1 MKFIPFLLVLEGK
14 VKIAAIIAEY
24 NPLHNGHLK
33 QIRKVKREV
42 APDILAIVMSGSF
55 TERGDI
61 CVADKYTRAKWAIE
75 AGADVVVELPTV
87 YTLSNAQFFAEGA
100 MKTLSMFGEF
110 TLCFGTE
117 TEELEDL
124 NMAAEFMASESK
136 DMSRMLKGFLSEG
149 NSVAKS
155 RTLALNLIRPDIA
168 NMLQMP
174 NNILAV
180 EYMKAGA
187 KYGDKVD
194 YHNIPRIPDND
205 RTIASSTK
213 IRKRLFEG
221 EDFSKLVPEFVK
233 AEDMPTDLNAY
244 GMISTYALKS
254 KTAEE
259 LAEITNIHEGME
271 NRISKS
277 DFNNFEEFLALTT
290 KRYTRSTI
298 KRIAACTAVG
308 VTKNLV
314 QLAKDEKPY
323 TTVLA
328 LRESKRKKILPL
340 LSSADGFFYYKPS
353 DCEKDSPVYPLVAL
367 DKKADKILRLCVK
380 QDLNKQN

>member
-1 MKFIPFLLVLEGK
+1 MKFIASKLVLDVI

-24 NPLHNGHLK
+24 NPFHNGHLK
-33 QIRKVKREV
+33 QLRKAKREV
-42 APDILAIVMSGSF
+42 GADILAVVMSGSF

-75 AGADVVVELPTV
+75 AGADVVIELPTV

-100 MKTLSMFGEF
+100 LKTLSMLGEF

-117 TEELEDL
+117 TEELNDL
-124 NMAAEFMASESK
+124 SMVAEFMASESN
-136 DMSRMLKGFLSEG
+136 DMSRMLKNFLSEG
-149 NSVAKS
+149 YSVAKS
-155 RTLALNLIRPDIA
+155 RSLALNLIRPDIA

-180 EYMKAGA
+180 EYIKAGA

-213 IRKRLFEG
+213 IRNRLYSGQNFE
-221 EDFSKLVPEFVK
+221 KLVPEFVK
-233 AEDMPTDLNAY
+233 KEDMVVDPTTY
-244 GMISTYALKS
+244 GTISTYALKS
-254 KTAEE
+254 KTPDE

-277 DFNNFEEFLALTT
+277 DFNSFEEFLGLTT

-308 VTKNLV
+308 VTKSLV

-323 TTVLA
+323 TTILA
-328 LRESKRKKILPL
+328 IRDSKRKKILPI
-340 LSSADGFFYYKPS
+340 LSSADGYFYYKPS
-353 DCEKDSPVYPLVAL
+353 DCEKDSPVRPLIDL
-367 DKKADKILRLCVK
+367 DEKAGKVLKLCSK
-380 QDLNKQN
+380 QKAE

>member
-1 MKFIPFLLVLEGK
+1 
-14 VKIAAIIAEY
+14 
-24 NPLHNGHLK
+24 
-33 QIRKVKREV
+33 
-42 APDILAIVMSGSF
+42 MSGSF
-55 TERGDI
+55 TERGDV

-75 AGADVVVELPTV
+75 AGADVVIELPTV

-100 MKTLSMFGEF
+100 LKTLSMFGEF

-117 TEELEDL
+117 TEELNDL
-124 NMAAEFMASESK
+124 SMVAEFMASESN
-136 DMSRMLKGFLSEG
+136 DMSRMLKNFLSEG
-149 NSVAKS
+149 YSVAKS

-180 EYMKAGA
+180 EYIKAGA

-213 IRKRLFEG
+213 IRNKLYGGEGFE
-221 EDFSKLVPEFVK
+221 KLVPEFVK
-233 AEDMPTDLNAY
+233 PEDMTTDPKIY
-244 GMISTYALKS
+244 GTISTYALKS
-254 KTAEE
+254 KTPEE

-277 DFNNFEEFLALTT
+277 DFNTFEEFLGLTT

-298 KRIAACTAVG
+298 KRIAACTTVG
-308 VTKNLV
+308 VTKGLV

-323 TTVLA
+323 TTILA
-328 LRESKRKKILPL
+328 IRDSKRKKILPI
-340 LSSADGFFYYKPS
+340 LSAADGYFYYKPS
-353 DCEKDSPVYPLVAL
+353 DCEKDSPVYPLVKL
-367 DKKADKILRLCVK
+367 DLKASKVLELCS
-380 QDLNKQN
+380 Q

>member
-1 MKFIPFLLVLEGK
+1 MKFIASKLVLDVI

-24 NPLHNGHLK
+24 NPFHNGHLK
-33 QIRKVKREV
+33 QLRKAKREV
-42 APDILAIVMSGSF
+42 GADILAVVMSGSF

-75 AGADVVVELPTV
+75 AGADVVIELPTV

-100 MKTLSMFGEF
+100 LKTLSMLGEF

-117 TEELEDL
+117 TEELNDL
-124 NMAAEFMASESK
+124 SMVAEFMASESN
-136 DMSRMLKGFLSEG
+136 DMSRMLKNFLSEG
-149 NSVAKS
+149 YSVAKS
-155 RTLALNLIRPDIA
+155 RSLALNLIRPDIA

-180 EYMKAGA
+180 EYIKAGA

-213 IRKRLFEG
+213 IRNRLYSGQNFE
-221 EDFSKLVPEFVK
+221 KLVPEFVK
-233 AEDMPTDLNAY
+233 KEDMVVDPTTY
-244 GMISTYALKS
+244 GTISTYALKS
-254 KTAEE
+254 KTPDE

-277 DFNNFEEFLALTT
+277 DFNSFEEFLGLTT

-308 VTKNLV
+308 VTKSLV

-323 TTVLA
+323 TTILA
-328 LRESKRKKILPL
+328 IRDSKRKKILPI
-340 LSSADGFFYYKPS
+340 LSSADGYFYYKPS
-353 DCEKDSPVYPLVAL
+353 DCEKDSPVRPLIDL
-367 DKKADKILRLCVK
+367 DEKAGKVLKLCSK
-380 QDLNKQN
+380 QKTE

>member
-1 MKFIPFLLVLEGK
+1 MKFIASKLVLDVI

-24 NPLHNGHLK
+24 NPFHNGHLK
-33 QIRKVKREV
+33 QLRKAKREV
-42 APDILAIVMSGSF
+42 GADILAVVMSGSF

-75 AGADVVVELPTV
+75 AGADVVIELPTV

-100 MKTLSMFGEF
+100 LKTLSMLGEF

-117 TEELEDL
+117 TEELNDL
-124 NMAAEFMASESK
+124 SMVAEFMASESN
-136 DMSRMLKGFLSEG
+136 DMSRMLKNFLSEG
-149 NSVAKS
+149 YSVAKS
-155 RTLALNLIRPDIA
+155 RSLALNLIRPDIA

-180 EYMKAGA
+180 EYIKAGA

-213 IRKRLFEG
+213 IRNRLYSGQNFE
-221 EDFSKLVPEFVK
+221 KLVPEFVK
-233 AEDMPTDLNAY
+233 KEDMVVDPTSY
-244 GMISTYALKS
+244 GTISTYALKS
-254 KTAEE
+254 KTPDE

-277 DFNNFEEFLALTT
+277 DFNSFEEFLGLTT

-308 VTKNLV
+308 VTKSLV

-323 TTVLA
+323 TTILA
-328 LRESKRKKILPL
+328 IRDSKRKKILPI
-340 LSSADGFFYYKPS
+340 LSSADGYFYYKPS
-353 DCEKDSPVYPLVAL
+353 DCEKDSPVRPLIDL
-367 DKKADKILRLCVK
+367 DEKAAKVLKLCSK
-380 QDLNKQN
+380 QKAE

>member
-1 MKFIPFLLVLEGK
+1 MKFIASKLVLDVI

-24 NPLHNGHLK
+24 NPFHNGHLK
-33 QIRKVKREV
+33 QLRKAKREV
-42 APDILAIVMSGSF
+42 GADILAVVMSGSF

-75 AGADVVVELPTV
+75 AGADVVIELPTV

-100 MKTLSMFGEF
+100 LKTLSMLGEF

-117 TEELEDL
+117 TEELNDL
-124 NMAAEFMASESK
+124 SMVAEFMASESN
-136 DMSRMLKGFLSEG
+136 DMSRMLKNFLSEG
-149 NSVAKS
+149 YSVAKS
-155 RTLALNLIRPDIA
+155 RSLALNLIRPDIA

-180 EYMKAGA
+180 EYIKAGA

-213 IRKRLFEG
+213 IRNRLYSGQNFE
-221 EDFSKLVPEFVK
+221 KLVPEFVK
-233 AEDMPTDLNAY
+233 KEDMVVDPTTY
-244 GMISTYALKS
+244 GTISTYALKS
-254 KTAEE
+254 KTPDE

-277 DFNNFEEFLALTT
+277 DFNSFEEFLGLTT

-308 VTKNLV
+308 VTKSLV

-328 LRESKRKKILPL
+328 IRDSKRKKILPL
-340 LSSADGFFYYKPS
+340 LSSADGYFYYKPS
-353 DCEKDSPVYPLVAL
+353 DCEKDSPVRPLIDL
-367 DKKADKILRLCVK
+367 DEKAGKVLKLCSK
-380 QDLNKQN
+380 QKTE

>member
-1 MKFIPFLLVLEGK
+1 MKFIASKLVLDVI

-24 NPLHNGHLK
+24 NPFHNGHLK
-33 QIRKVKREV
+33 QLRKAKREV
-42 APDILAIVMSGSF
+42 GADILAVVMSGSF

-75 AGADVVVELPTV
+75 AGADVVIELPTV

-100 MKTLSMFGEF
+100 LKTLSMLGEF

-117 TEELEDL
+117 TEELNDL
-124 NMAAEFMASESK
+124 SMVAEFMASESN
-136 DMSRMLKGFLSEG
+136 DMSRMLKNFLSEG
-149 NSVAKS
+149 YSVAKS
-155 RTLALNLIRPDIA
+155 RSLALNLIRPDIA

-180 EYMKAGA
+180 EYIKAGA

-194 YHNIPRIPDND
+194 YHNIPRIPDNE

-213 IRKRLFEG
+213 IRNRLYSGQNFE
-221 EDFSKLVPEFVK
+221 KLVPEFVK
-233 AEDMPTDLNAY
+233 KEDMVVDPTTY
-244 GMISTYALKS
+244 GTISTYALKS
-254 KTAEE
+254 KTPDE

-277 DFNNFEEFLALTT
+277 DFNSFEEFLGLTT

-308 VTKNLV
+308 VTKSLV

-323 TTVLA
+323 TTILA
-328 LRESKRKKILPL
+328 IRDSKRKKILPI
-340 LSSADGFFYYKPS
+340 LSSADGYFYYKPS
-353 DCEKDSPVYPLVAL
+353 DCEKDSPVRPLL
-367 DKKADKILRLCVK
+367 DLDEKAAKVLKLCSK
-380 QDLNKQN
+380 QKAE

>member
-1 MKFIPFLLVLEGK
+1 MKFIASKLVLDVI

-24 NPLHNGHLK
+24 NPFHNGHLK
-33 QIRKVKREV
+33 QLRKAKREV
-42 APDILAIVMSGSF
+42 GADILAVVMSGSF

-75 AGADVVVELPTV
+75 AGADVVIELPTV

-100 MKTLSMFGEF
+100 LKTLSMLGEF

-117 TEELEDL
+117 TEELNDL
-124 NMAAEFMASESK
+124 SMVAEFMASESN
-136 DMSRMLKGFLSEG
+136 DMSRMLKNFLSEG
-149 NSVAKS
+149 YSVAKS
-155 RTLALNLIRPDIA
+155 RSLALNLIRPDIA

-180 EYMKAGA
+180 EYIKAGA
-187 KYGDKVD
+187 KYGDKVN
-194 YHNIPRIPDND
+194 YHNIPRIPDNE

-213 IRKRLFEG
+213 IRNRLYSGQSFE
-221 EDFSKLVPEFVK
+221 KLVPEFVK
-233 AEDMPTDLNAY
+233 KEDMVVDPTTY
-244 GMISTYALKS
+244 GTISTYALKS
-254 KTAEE
+254 KTPDE

-277 DFNNFEEFLALTT
+277 DFNSFEEFLGLTT

-308 VTKNLV
+308 VTKSLV

-323 TTVLA
+323 TTILA
-328 LRESKRKKILPL
+328 IRDSKRKKILPL
-340 LSSADGFFYYKPS
+340 LSSADGYFYYKPS
-353 DCEKDSPVYPLVAL
+353 DCEKDSPVRPLIDL
-367 DKKADKILRLCVK
+367 DEKAAKVLKLCSK
-380 QDLNKQN
+380 QKAE

>member
-1 MKFIPFLLVLEGK
+1 MKFIASKLVLDEI

-24 NPLHNGHLK
+24 NPFHNGHLK
-33 QIRKVKREV
+33 QLRKAKREV
-42 APDILAIVMSGSF
+42 GADILAVVMSGSF

-75 AGADVVVELPTV
+75 AGADVVIELPTV

-100 MKTLSMFGEF
+100 LRTLSMLGEF

-117 TEELEDL
+117 TEELNDL
-124 NMAAEFMASESK
+124 SMVAEFMASESN
-136 DMSRMLKGFLSEG
+136 DMSRMLKNFLSEG
-149 NSVAKS
+149 YSVAKS
-155 RTLALNLIRPDIA
+155 RSLALNLIRPDIA

-180 EYMKAGA
+180 EYIKAGA

-194 YHNIPRIPDND
+194 YHNIPRIPDNE

-213 IRKRLFEG
+213 IRNRLYSGQNFE
-221 EDFSKLVPEFVK
+221 KLVPEFVK
-233 AEDMPTDLNAY
+233 KEDMVVDPTTY
-244 GMISTYALKS
+244 GTISTYALKS
-254 KTAEE
+254 KTPDE

-277 DFNNFEEFLALTT
+277 DFNSFEEFLGLTT

-308 VTKNLV
+308 VTKSLV

-323 TTVLA
+323 TTILA
-328 LRESKRKKILPL
+328 IRDSKRKKILPI
-340 LSSADGFFYYKPS
+340 LSSADGYFYYKPS
-353 DCEKDSPVYPLVAL
+353 DCEKDSPVRPLIDL
-367 DKKADKILRLCVK
+367 DEKAAKVLKLCSK
-380 QDLNKQN
+380 QKAE

>member
-1 MKFIPFLLVLEGK
+1 MKFIASKLVLDVI

-24 NPLHNGHLK
+24 NPFHNGHLK
-33 QIRKVKREV
+33 QLRKAKREV
-42 APDILAIVMSGSF
+42 GADILAVVMSGSF

-75 AGADVVVELPTV
+75 AGADVVIELPTV

-100 MKTLSMFGEF
+100 LKTLSMLGEF

-117 TEELEDL
+117 TEELNDL
-124 NMAAEFMASESK
+124 SMVAEFMASESN
-136 DMSRMLKGFLSEG
+136 DMSRMLKNFLSEG
-149 NSVAKS
+149 YSVAKS
-155 RTLALNLIRPDIA
+155 RSLALNLIRPDIA

-180 EYMKAGA
+180 EYIKAGA

-213 IRKRLFEG
+213 IRNRLYSGQNFE
-221 EDFSKLVPEFVK
+221 KLVPEFVK
-233 AEDMPTDLNAY
+233 KEDMVVDPTTY
-244 GMISTYALKS
+244 GTISTYALKS
-254 KTAEE
+254 KTPDE

-277 DFNNFEEFLALTT
+277 DFNSFEEFLGLTT

-308 VTKNLV
+308 VTKSLV

-323 TTVLA
+323 TTILA
-328 LRESKRKKILPL
+328 IRDSKRKKILPL
-340 LSSADGFFYYKPS
+340 LSSADGYFYYKPS
-353 DCEKDSPVYPLVAL
+353 DCEKDSPVRPLIDL
-367 DKKADKILRLCVK
+367 DEKAAKVLKLCSK
-380 QDLNKQN
+380 QKAE

>member
-1 MKFIPFLLVLEGK
+1 MKFIASKLVLDVI

-33 QIRKVKREV
+33 QLRKAKREV
-42 APDILAIVMSGSF
+42 GADILAVVMSGSF

-75 AGADVVVELPTV
+75 AGADVVIELPTV

-100 MKTLSMFGEF
+100 LKTLSMLGEF

-117 TEELEDL
+117 TEELNDL
-124 NMAAEFMASESK
+124 SMVAEFMASESN
-136 DMSRMLKGFLSEG
+136 DMSRMLKNFLSEG
-149 NSVAKS
+149 YSVAKS
-155 RTLALNLIRPDIA
+155 RSLALNLIRPDIA

-180 EYMKAGA
+180 EYIKAGA

-213 IRKRLFEG
+213 IRNRLYSGQNFE
-221 EDFSKLVPEFVK
+221 KLVPEFVK
-233 AEDMPTDLNAY
+233 KEDMVVDPTTY
-244 GMISTYALKS
+244 GTISTYALKS
-254 KTAEE
+254 KTPDE

-277 DFNNFEEFLALTT
+277 DFNSFEEFLGLTT

-308 VTKNLV
+308 VTKSLV

-323 TTVLA
+323 TTILA
-328 LRESKRKKILPL
+328 IRDSKRKKILPI
-340 LSSADGFFYYKPS
+340 LSSADGYFYYKPS
-353 DCEKDSPVYPLVAL
+353 DCEKDSPVRPLIDL
-367 DKKADKILRLCVK
+367 DEKAAKVLKLCSK
-380 QDLNKQN
+380 QKAE

>member
-1 MKFIPFLLVLEGK
+1 MKFIASKLVLDVI

-33 QIRKVKREV
+33 QLRKAKREV
-42 APDILAIVMSGSF
+42 GADILAVVMSGSF

-75 AGADVVVELPTV
+75 AGADVVIELPTV

-100 MKTLSMFGEF
+100 LKTLSMLGEF

-117 TEELEDL
+117 TEELNDL
-124 NMAAEFMASESK
+124 SMVAEFMASESN
-136 DMSRMLKGFLSEG
+136 DMSRMLKNFLSEG
-149 NSVAKS
+149 YSVAKS
-155 RTLALNLIRPDIA
+155 RSLALNLIRPDIA

-180 EYMKAGA
+180 EYIKAGA

-213 IRKRLFEG
+213 IRNRLYSGQNFE
-221 EDFSKLVPEFVK
+221 KLVPEFVK
-233 AEDMPTDLNAY
+233 KEDMVVDPTTY
-244 GMISTYALKS
+244 GTISTYALKS
-254 KTAEE
+254 KTPDE

-277 DFNNFEEFLALTT
+277 DFNSFEEFLGLTT

-308 VTKNLV
+308 VTKSLV

-323 TTVLA
+323 TTILA
-328 LRESKRKKILPL
+328 IRDSKRKKILPL
-340 LSSADGFFYYKPS
+340 LSSADGYFYYKPS
-353 DCEKDSPVYPLVAL
+353 DCEKDSPVRPLIDL
-367 DKKADKILRLCVK
+367 DEKAAKVLKLCSK
-380 QDLNKQN
+380 QKAE

>member
-1 MKFIPFLLVLEGK
+1 MKFIASKLVLDVI

-24 NPLHNGHLK
+24 NPFHNGHLK
-33 QIRKVKREV
+33 QLRKAKREV
-42 APDILAIVMSGSF
+42 GADILAVVMSGSF

-75 AGADVVVELPTV
+75 AGADVVIELPTV

-100 MKTLSMFGEF
+100 LKTLSMLGEF

-117 TEELEDL
+117 TEELNDL
-124 NMAAEFMASESK
+124 SMVAEFMASESK
-136 DMSRMLKGFLSEG
+136 DMSRMLKNFLSEG
-149 NSVAKS
+149 YSVAKS
-155 RTLALNLIRPDIA
+155 RSLALNLIRPDIA

-180 EYMKAGA
+180 EYIKAGA
-187 KYGDKVD
+187 KYGDKVN
-194 YHNIPRIPDND
+194 YHNIPRIPDNE

-213 IRKRLFEG
+213 IRNRLYSGQSFE
-221 EDFSKLVPEFVK
+221 KLVPEFVK
-233 AEDMPTDLNAY
+233 KEDMVVDPTTY
-244 GMISTYALKS
+244 GTISTYALKS
-254 KTAEE
+254 KTPDE

-277 DFNNFEEFLALTT
+277 DFNSFEEFLGLTT

-308 VTKNLV
+308 VTKSLV

-323 TTVLA
+323 TTILA
-328 LRESKRKKILPL
+328 IRDSKRKKILPL
-340 LSSADGFFYYKPS
+340 LSSADGYFYYKPS
-353 DCEKDSPVYPLVAL
+353 DCEKDSPVRPLIDL
-367 DKKADKILRLCVK
+367 DEKAAKVLKLCSK
-380 QDLNKQN
+380 QKAE

>member
-1 MKFIPFLLVLEGK
+1 MKFIASKLVLDVI

-24 NPLHNGHLK
+24 NPFHNGHLK
-33 QIRKVKREV
+33 QLRKAKREV
-42 APDILAIVMSGSF
+42 GADILAVVMSGSF

-75 AGADVVVELPTV
+75 AGADVVIELPTV

-100 MKTLSMFGEF
+100 LKTLSMLGEF

-117 TEELEDL
+117 TEELNDL
-124 NMAAEFMASESK
+124 SMVAEFMASESN
-136 DMSRMLKGFLSEG
+136 DMSRMLKNFLSEG
-149 NSVAKS
+149 YSVAKS
-155 RTLALNLIRPDIA
+155 RSLALNLIRPDIA

-180 EYMKAGA
+180 EYIKAGA

-194 YHNIPRIPDND
+194 YHNIPRIPDNE

-213 IRKRLFEG
+213 IRNRLYSGQNFE
-221 EDFSKLVPEFVK
+221 KLVPEFVK
-233 AEDMPTDLNAY
+233 KEDMVVDPTTY
-244 GMISTYALKS
+244 GTISTYALKS
-254 KTAEE
+254 KTPDE

-277 DFNNFEEFLALTT
+277 DFNSFEEFLGLTT

-308 VTKNLV
+308 VTKSLV

-323 TTVLA
+323 TTILA
-328 LRESKRKKILPL
+328 IRDSKRKKILPL
-340 LSSADGFFYYKPS
+340 LSSADGYFYYKPS
-353 DCEKDSPVYPLVAL
+353 DCEKDSPVRPLL
-367 DKKADKILRLCVK
+367 DLDEKAAKVLKLCSK
-380 QDLNKQN
+380 QKAE

>member
-1 MKFIPFLLVLEGK
+1 MKFIASKLVLDVI

-24 NPLHNGHLK
+24 NPFHNGHLK
-33 QIRKVKREV
+33 QLRKAKREV
-42 APDILAIVMSGSF
+42 GADILAVVMSGSF

-61 CVADKYTRAKWAIE
+61 CVADKYTRAKWVIE
-75 AGADVVVELPTV
+75 AGADVVIELPTV

-100 MKTLSMFGEF
+100 LKTLSMLGEF

-117 TEELEDL
+117 TEELNDL
-124 NMAAEFMASESK
+124 SMVAEFMASESN
-136 DMSRMLKGFLSEG
+136 DMSRMLKNFLSEG
-149 NSVAKS
+149 YSVAKS
-155 RTLALNLIRPDIA
+155 RSLALNLIRPDIA

-180 EYMKAGA
+180 EYIKAGA

-194 YHNIPRIPDND
+194 YHNIPRIPDNE

-213 IRKRLFEG
+213 IRNRLYSGQNFE
-221 EDFSKLVPEFVK
+221 KLVPEFVK
-233 AEDMPTDLNAY
+233 KEDMVVDPTTY
-244 GMISTYALKS
+244 GTISTYALKS
-254 KTAEE
+254 KTPDE

-277 DFNNFEEFLALTT
+277 DFNSFEEFLGLTT

-308 VTKNLV
+308 VTKSLV

-323 TTVLA
+323 TTILA
-328 LRESKRKKILPL
+328 IRDSKRKKILPL
-340 LSSADGFFYYKPS
+340 LSSADGYFYYKPS
-353 DCEKDSPVYPLVAL
+353 DCEKDSPVRPLIDL
-367 DKKADKILRLCVK
+367 DEKAAKVLKLCSK
-380 QDLNKQN
+380 QKAE

>member
-1 MKFIPFLLVLEGK
+1 MKFIASKLVLDVI

-24 NPLHNGHLK
+24 NPFHNGHLK
-33 QIRKVKREV
+33 QLRKAKREV
-42 APDILAIVMSGSF
+42 GADILAVVMSGSF

-75 AGADVVVELPTV
+75 AGADVVIELPTV

-100 MKTLSMFGEF
+100 LKTLSMLGEF

-117 TEELEDL
+117 TEELNDL
-124 NMAAEFMASESK
+124 SMVAEFMASESN
-136 DMSRMLKGFLSEG
+136 DMSRMLKNFLSEG
-149 NSVAKS
+149 YSVAKS
-155 RTLALNLIRPDIA
+155 RSLALNLIRPDIA

-180 EYMKAGA
+180 EYIKAGA
-187 KYGDKVD
+187 KYGEKVD

-213 IRKRLFEG
+213 IRNRLYSGQNFE
-221 EDFSKLVPEFVK
+221 KLVPEFVK
-233 AEDMPTDLNAY
+233 KEDMVVDPTSY
-244 GMISTYALKS
+244 GTISTYALKS
-254 KTAEE
+254 KTPDE

-277 DFNNFEEFLALTT
+277 DFNSFEEFLGLTT

-308 VTKNLV
+308 VTKSLV

-323 TTVLA
+323 TTILA
-328 LRESKRKKILPL
+328 IRDSKRKKILPI
-340 LSSADGFFYYKPS
+340 LSSADGYFYYKPS
-353 DCEKDSPVYPLVAL
+353 DCEKDSPVRPLIDL
-367 DKKADKILRLCVK
+367 DEKAAKVLKLCSK
-380 QDLNKQN
+380 QKAE

>member
-1 MKFIPFLLVLEGK
+1 MKFIASKLVLDVI

-24 NPLHNGHLK
+24 NPFHNGHLK
-33 QIRKVKREV
+33 QLRKAKREV
-42 APDILAIVMSGSF
+42 GADILAVVMSGSF

-75 AGADVVVELPTV
+75 AGADVVIELPTV

-100 MKTLSMFGEF
+100 LKTLSMLGEF

-117 TEELEDL
+117 TEELNDL
-124 NMAAEFMASESK
+124 SMVAEFMASESN
-136 DMSRMLKGFLSEG
+136 DMSRMLKNFLSEG
-149 NSVAKS
+149 YSVAKS
-155 RTLALNLIRPDIA
+155 RSLALNLIRPDIA

-180 EYMKAGA
+180 EYIKAGA

-213 IRKRLFEG
+213 IRNRLYNGQNFE
-221 EDFSKLVPEFVK
+221 KLVPEFVK
-233 AEDMPTDLNAY
+233 KEDMVVDPTTY
-244 GMISTYALKS
+244 GAISTYALKS
-254 KTAEE
+254 KTPDE

-277 DFNNFEEFLALTT
+277 DFNSFEEFLGLTT

-298 KRIAACTAVG
+298 KRIAACTTVG
-308 VTKNLV
+308 VTKSLV

-323 TTVLA
+323 TTILA
-328 LRESKRKKILPL
+328 IRDSKRKKILPL
-340 LSSADGFFYYKPS
+340 LSSADGYFYYKPS
-353 DCEKDSPVYPLVAL
+353 DCEKDSPVRPLIEL
-367 DKKADKILRLCVK
+367 DEKAAKVLKLCSK
-380 QDLNKQN
+380 QKAE

>member
-1 MKFIPFLLVLEGK
+1 MKFIASKLVLDVI

-24 NPLHNGHLK
+24 NPFHNGHLK
-33 QIRKVKREV
+33 QLRKAKREV
-42 APDILAIVMSGSF
+42 GADILAVVMSGSF

-75 AGADVVVELPTV
+75 AGADVVIELPTV

-100 MKTLSMFGEF
+100 LKTLSMLREF

-117 TEELEDL
+117 TEELNDL
-124 NMAAEFMASESK
+124 SMVAEFMASESN
-136 DMSRMLKGFLSEG
+136 DMSRMLKNFLSEG
-149 NSVAKS
+149 YSVAKS
-155 RTLALNLIRPDIA
+155 RSLALNLIRPDIA

-180 EYMKAGA
+180 EYIKAGA

-213 IRKRLFEG
+213 IRNRLYSGQNFE
-221 EDFSKLVPEFVK
+221 KLVPEFVK
-233 AEDMPTDLNAY
+233 KEDMVVDPTTY
-244 GMISTYALKS
+244 GTISTYALKS
-254 KTAEE
+254 KTPDE

-277 DFNNFEEFLALTT
+277 DFNSFEEFLGLTT

-308 VTKNLV
+308 VTKSLV

-323 TTVLA
+323 TTILA
-328 LRESKRKKILPL
+328 IRDSKRKKILPL
-340 LSSADGFFYYKPS
+340 LSSADGYFYYKPS
-353 DCEKDSPVYPLVAL
+353 DCEKDSPVRPLIDL
-367 DKKADKILRLCVK
+367 DEKAGKVLKLCSK
-380 QDLNKQN
+380 QKTE

>member
-1 MKFIPFLLVLEGK
+1 MKFIASKLVLDVI

-24 NPLHNGHLK
+24 NPFHNGHLK
-33 QIRKVKREV
+33 QLRKAKREV
-42 APDILAIVMSGSF
+42 GADILAVVMSGSF

-75 AGADVVVELPTV
+75 AGADVVIELPTV

-100 MKTLSMFGEF
+100 LKTLSMLGEF

-117 TEELEDL
+117 TEELNDL
-124 NMAAEFMASESK
+124 SMVAEFMASESK
-136 DMSRMLKGFLSEG
+136 DMSRMLKNFLSEG
-149 NSVAKS
+149 YSVAKS
-155 RTLALNLIRPDIA
+155 RSLALNLIRPDIA

-180 EYMKAGA
+180 EYIKAGA

-194 YHNIPRIPDND
+194 YHNIPRIPDNE

-213 IRKRLFEG
+213 IRNRLYSGQNFE
-221 EDFSKLVPEFVK
+221 KLVPEFVK
-233 AEDMPTDLNAY
+233 KEDMVVDPTTY
-244 GMISTYALKS
+244 GTISTYALKS
-254 KTAEE
+254 KTPDE

-277 DFNNFEEFLALTT
+277 DFNSFEEFLGLTT

-298 KRIAACTAVG
+298 KRIAACTTVG
-308 VTKNLV
+308 VTKSVV

-323 TTVLA
+323 TTILA
-328 LRESKRKKILPL
+328 IRDSKRKKILPL
-340 LSSADGFFYYKPS
+340 LSSAYGYFYYKPS
-353 DCEKDSPVYPLVAL
+353 DCEKDSPVRPLIDL
-367 DKKADKILRLCVK
+367 DEKAAKVLKLCSK
-380 QDLNKQN
+380 QKAE

>member
-1 MKFIPFLLVLEGK
+1 MKFIASKLVLDVI

-24 NPLHNGHLK
+24 NPFHNGHLK
-33 QIRKVKREV
+33 QLRKAKREV
-42 APDILAIVMSGSF
+42 GADILAVVMSGSF

-75 AGADVVVELPTV
+75 AGADVVIELPTV

-100 MKTLSMFGEF
+100 LKTLSMLGEF

-117 TEELEDL
+117 TEELNDL
-124 NMAAEFMASESK
+124 SMVAEFMASESN
-136 DMSRMLKGFLSEG
+136 DMSRMLKNFLSEG
-149 NSVAKS
+149 YSVAKS
-155 RTLALNLIRPDIA
+155 RSLALNLIRPDIA

-180 EYMKAGA
+180 EYIKAGA

-213 IRKRLFEG
+213 IRNRLYSGQNFE
-221 EDFSKLVPEFVK
+221 KLVPEFVK
-233 AEDMPTDLNAY
+233 KEGMVVDPTSY
-244 GMISTYALKS
+244 GTISTYALKS
-254 KTAEE
+254 KTPDE

-277 DFNNFEEFLALTT
+277 DFNSFEEFLGLTT

-308 VTKNLV
+308 VTKSLV

-323 TTVLA
+323 TTILA
-328 LRESKRKKILPL
+328 IRDSKRKKILPI
-340 LSSADGFFYYKPS
+340 LSSADGYFYYKPS
-353 DCEKDSPVYPLVAL
+353 DCEKDSPVRPLIDL
-367 DKKADKILRLCVK
+367 DEKAAKVLKLCSK
-380 QDLNKQN
+380 QKAE

>member
-1 MKFIPFLLVLEGK
+1 MKFIASKLVLDVI

-24 NPLHNGHLK
+24 NPFHNGHLK
-33 QIRKVKREV
+33 QLRKAKREV
-42 APDILAIVMSGSF
+42 GADILAVVMSGSF

-75 AGADVVVELPTV
+75 AGADVVLELPTV

-100 MKTLSMFGEF
+100 LKTLSMLGEF

-117 TEELEDL
+117 TEELNDL
-124 NMAAEFMASESK
+124 SMVAEFMASESN
-136 DMSRMLKGFLSEG
+136 DMSRMLKNFLSEG
-149 NSVAKS
+149 YSVAKS
-155 RTLALNLIRPDIA
+155 RSLALNLIRPDIA

-180 EYMKAGA
+180 EYIKAGA

-194 YHNIPRIPDND
+194 YHNIPRIPDNE

-213 IRKRLFEG
+213 IRNRLYSGQNFE
-221 EDFSKLVPEFVK
+221 KLVPEFVK
-233 AEDMPTDLNAY
+233 KEDMVVDPTTY
-244 GMISTYALKS
+244 GTISTYALKS
-254 KTAEE
+254 KTPDE

-277 DFNNFEEFLALTT
+277 DFNSFEEFLGLTT

-308 VTKNLV
+308 VTKSLV

-323 TTVLA
+323 TTILA
-328 LRESKRKKILPL
+328 IRDSKRKKILPI
-340 LSSADGFFYYKPS
+340 LSSADGYFYYKPS
-353 DCEKDSPVYPLVAL
+353 DCEKDSPVRPLIDL
-367 DKKADKILRLCVK
+367 DEKAGKVLKLCSK
-380 QDLNKQN
+380 QKTE

>member
-1 MKFIPFLLVLEGK
+1 MKFIVLVLVLDVI

-24 NPLHNGHLK
+24 NPFHNGHLK
-33 QIRKVKREV
+33 QLRKAKREV
-42 APDILAIVMSGSF
+42 GADILAVVMSGSF

-75 AGADVVVELPTV
+75 AGADVVIELPTV

-100 MKTLSMFGEF
+100 LKTLSMLGEF

-117 TEELEDL
+117 TEELNDL
-124 NMAAEFMASESK
+124 SMVAEFMASESN
-136 DMSRMLKGFLSEG
+136 DMSRMLKNFLSEG
-149 NSVAKS
+149 YSVAKS
-155 RTLALNLIRPDIA
+155 RSLALNLIRPDIA

-180 EYMKAGA
+180 EYIKAGA

-213 IRKRLFEG
+213 IRNRLYSGQNFE
-221 EDFSKLVPEFVK
+221 KLVPEFVK
-233 AEDMPTDLNAY
+233 KEDMVVDPTTY
-244 GMISTYALKS
+244 GTISTYALKS
-254 KTAEE
+254 KTPDE

-277 DFNNFEEFLALTT
+277 DFNSFEEFLGLTT

-308 VTKNLV
+308 VTKSLV

-323 TTVLA
+323 TTILA
-328 LRESKRKKILPL
+328 IRDSKRKKILPI
-340 LSSADGFFYYKPS
+340 LSSADGYFYYKPS
-353 DCEKDSPVYPLVAL
+353 DCEKDSPVRPLIDL
-367 DKKADKILRLCVK
+367 DEKAAKVLKLCS
-380 QDLNKQN
+380 KQNTE

>member
-1 MKFIPFLLVLEGK
+1 MKFIVSKLVLDVI

-24 NPLHNGHLK
+24 NPFHNGHLK
-33 QIRKVKREV
+33 QLRKAKREV
-42 APDILAIVMSGSF
+42 GADILAVVMSGSF

-75 AGADVVVELPTV
+75 AGADVVIELPTV

-100 MKTLSMFGEF
+100 LKTLSMLGEF

-117 TEELEDL
+117 TEELNDL
-124 NMAAEFMASESK
+124 SMVAEFMASESN
-136 DMSRMLKGFLSEG
+136 DMSRMLKNFLSEG
-149 NSVAKS
+149 YSVAKS
-155 RTLALNLIRPDIA
+155 RSLALNLIRPDIA

-180 EYMKAGA
+180 EYIKAGA

-194 YHNIPRIPDND
+194 YHNIPRIPDNE

-213 IRKRLFEG
+213 IRNRLYSGQNFE
-221 EDFSKLVPEFVK
+221 KLVPEFVK
-233 AEDMPTDLNAY
+233 KEDMVVDPTTY
-244 GMISTYALKS
+244 GTISTYALKS
-254 KTAEE
+254 KTPDE

-277 DFNNFEEFLALTT
+277 DFNSFEEFLGLTT

-308 VTKNLV
+308 VTKSLV

-323 TTVLA
+323 TTILA
-328 LRESKRKKILPL
+328 IRDSKRKKILPI
-340 LSSADGFFYYKPS
+340 LSSADGYFYYKPS
-353 DCEKDSPVYPLVAL
+353 DCEKDSPVRPLIDL
-367 DKKADKILRLCVK
+367 DEKAAKVLKLCSK
-380 QDLNKQN
+380 QKAE

>member
-1 MKFIPFLLVLEGK
+1 MVLEGK
-14 VKIAAIIAEY
+14 VKIVAIIAEY
-24 NPLHNGHLK
+24 NPLHNGHYK
-33 QIRKVKREV
+33 QIRKAKREV
-42 APDILAIVMSGSF
+42 GADILAVVMSGSF
-55 TERGDI
+55 TERGDV

-75 AGADVVVELPTV
+75 AGADVVIELPTV

-100 MKTLSMFGEF
+100 LKTLSMLGEF

-117 TEELEDL
+117 TEELNDL
-124 NMAAEFMASESK
+124 SMVAEFMASESN
-136 DMSRMLKGFLSEG
+136 DMSRMLKNFLSEG
-149 NSVAKS
+149 YSVAKS

-180 EYMKAGA
+180 EYIKAGA

-213 IRKRLFEG
+213 IRNKLYGG
-221 EDFSKLVPEFVK
+221 ESFDKLVPEFVK
-233 AEDMPTDLNAY
+233 PEDMTTDPKVY
-244 GMISTYALKS
+244 GTISTYALKS
-254 KTAEE
+254 KTPEE

-277 DFNNFEEFLALTT
+277 DFNTFEEFLGLTT

-298 KRIAACTAVG
+298 KRIAACTTVG
-308 VTKNLV
+308 VTKGLV

-323 TTVLA
+323 TTILA
-328 LRESKRKKILPL
+328 IRDSKRKKILPL
-340 LSSADGFFYYKPS
+340 LSSADGYFYYKPS
-353 DCEKDSPVYPLVAL
+353 DCEKDSPVRPLIDL
-367 DKKADKILRLCVK
+367 DEKAAKVLKLCSK
-380 QDLNKQN
+380 QKAE

>member
-1 MKFIPFLLVLEGK
+1 M
-14 VKIAAIIAEY
+14 KIAAIIAEY

-33 QIRKVKREV
+33 QLRKAKREV
-42 APDILAIVMSGSF
+42 GADILAVVMSGSF

-75 AGADVVVELPTV
+75 GGADVVIELPTV

-100 MKTLSMFGEF
+100 LKTLSMLGEF

-117 TEELEDL
+117 TEELNDL
-124 NMAAEFMASESK
+124 SMVAEFMASESK
-136 DMSRMLKGFLSEG
+136 DMSRMLKNFLSEG
-149 NSVAKS
+149 YSVAKS
-155 RTLALNLIRPDIA
+155 RSLALNLIRPDIA

-180 EYMKAGA
+180 EYIKAGA

-205 RTIASSTK
+205 RSIASSTK
-213 IRKRLFEG
+213 IRGRLYG
-221 EDFSKLVPEFVK
+221 GQDFAKLVPEFVK
-233 AEDMPTDLNAY
+233 KEDMVVDPAVY
-244 GMISTYALKS
+244 GTISTYALKS
-254 KTAEE
+254 KTPDE

-277 DFNNFEEFLALTT
+277 DFNSFEEFLGLTT

-298 KRIAACTAVG
+298 KRIAACTTAG
-308 VTKNLV
+308 VTKSLV

-323 TTVLA
+323 TTILA
-328 LRESKRKKILPL
+328 IKDSKRKKILPL
-340 LSSADGFFYYKPS
+340 LSQADGYFYYKPS
-353 DCEKDSPVYPLVAL
+353 DCPKHSPVRPLL
-367 DKKADKILRLCVK
+367 DLDEKAAKVLKLCSK
-380 QDLNKQN
+380 QKVEEGSGDAK

>member
-1 MKFIPFLLVLEGK
+1 MKFIASKLVLDVI

-24 NPLHNGHLK
+24 NPFHNGHLK
-33 QIRKVKREV
+33 QLRKAKREV
-42 APDILAIVMSGSF
+42 GADILAVVMSGSF

-75 AGADVVVELPTV
+75 AGADVVIELPTV

-100 MKTLSMFGEF
+100 LKTLSMLGEF

-117 TEELEDL
+117 TEELNDL
-124 NMAAEFMASESK
+124 SMVAEFMASESN
-136 DMSRMLKGFLSEG
+136 DMSRMLKNFLSEG
-149 NSVAKS
+149 YSVAKS
-155 RTLALNLIRPDIA
+155 RSLALNLIRPDIA

-180 EYMKAGA
+180 EYIKAGA

-194 YHNIPRIPDND
+194 YHNIPRIPDNE

-213 IRKRLFEG
+213 IRNRLYSGQNFE
-221 EDFSKLVPEFVK
+221 KLVPEFVK
-233 AEDMPTDLNAY
+233 KEDMVVDPTTY
-244 GMISTYALKS
+244 GTISTYALKS
-254 KTAEE
+254 KTPDE

-277 DFNNFEEFLALTT
+277 DFNSFEEFLGLTT

-308 VTKNLV
+308 VMKSLV

-323 TTVLA
+323 TTILA
-328 LRESKRKKILPL
+328 IRDSKRKKILPI
-340 LSSADGFFYYKPS
+340 LSSADGYFYYKPS
-353 DCEKDSPVYPLVAL
+353 DCEKDSPVRPLIDL
-367 DKKADKILRLCVK
+367 DEKAGKVLKLCSK
-380 QDLNKQN
+380 QKAE

>member
-1 MKFIPFLLVLEGK
+1 MKFIASKLVLDVI

-24 NPLHNGHLK
+24 NPFHNGHLK
-33 QIRKVKREV
+33 QLRKAKREV
-42 APDILAIVMSGSF
+42 GADILAVVMSGSF

-75 AGADVVVELPTV
+75 AGADVVIELPTV

-100 MKTLSMFGEF
+100 LKTLSMLGEF

-117 TEELEDL
+117 TEELNDL
-124 NMAAEFMASESK
+124 SMVAEFMASESN
-136 DMSRMLKGFLSEG
+136 DMSRMLKNFLSEG
-149 NSVAKS
+149 YSVAKS
-155 RTLALNLIRPDIA
+155 RSLALNLIRPDIA

-180 EYMKAGA
+180 EYIKAGA

-194 YHNIPRIPDND
+194 YHNIPRIPDNE

-213 IRKRLFEG
+213 IRNRLYSGQSFE
-221 EDFSKLVPEFVK
+221 KLVPEFVK
-233 AEDMPTDLNAY
+233 KEDMVVDPTTY
-244 GMISTYALKS
+244 GTISTYALKS
-254 KTAEE
+254 KTPDE

-277 DFNNFEEFLALTT
+277 DFNSFEEFLGLTT

-308 VTKNLV
+308 VTKSLV

-323 TTVLA
+323 TTILA
-328 LRESKRKKILPL
+328 IRDSKRKKILPI
-340 LSSADGFFYYKPS
+340 LSSADGYFYYKPS
-353 DCEKDSPVYPLVAL
+353 DCEKDSPVRPLIDL
-367 DKKADKILRLCVK
+367 DEKAAKVLKLCSK
-380 QDLNKQN
+380 QKAE

>member
-1 MKFIPFLLVLEGK
+1 MKFIASKLVLDVI

-24 NPLHNGHLK
+24 NPFHNGHLK
-33 QIRKVKREV
+33 QLRKAKREV
-42 APDILAIVMSGSF
+42 GADILAVVMSGSF

-75 AGADVVVELPTV
+75 AGADVVIELPTV

-100 MKTLSMFGEF
+100 LKTLSMLGEF

-117 TEELEDL
+117 TEELNDL
-124 NMAAEFMASESK
+124 SMVAEFMASESN
-136 DMSRMLKGFLSEG
+136 DMSRMLKNFLSEG
-149 NSVAKS
+149 YSVAKS
-155 RTLALNLIRPDIA
+155 RSLALNLIRPDIA

-180 EYMKAGA
+180 EYIKAGA

-194 YHNIPRIPDND
+194 YHNIPRIPDNE

-213 IRKRLFEG
+213 IRNRLYSGQNFE
-221 EDFSKLVPEFVK
+221 KLVPEFVK
-233 AEDMPTDLNAY
+233 KEDMVVDPTTY
-244 GMISTYALKS
+244 GTISTYALKS
-254 KTAEE
+254 KTPDE

-277 DFNNFEEFLALTT
+277 DFNSFEEFLGLTT

-308 VTKNLV
+308 VTKSLV

-323 TTVLA
+323 TTILA
-328 LRESKRKKILPL
+328 IRDSKRKKILPL
-340 LSSADGFFYYKPS
+340 LSSADGYFYYKPS
-353 DCEKDSPVYPLVAL
+353 DCEKDSPVRPLL
-367 DKKADKILRLCVK
+367 DLDEKAGKVLKLCSK
-380 QDLNKQN
+380 QKTE

>member
-1 MKFIPFLLVLEGK
+1 MKFIASKLVLDVI

-24 NPLHNGHLK
+24 NPFHNGHLK
-33 QIRKVKREV
+33 QLRKAKREV
-42 APDILAIVMSGSF
+42 GADILAVVMSGSF

-75 AGADVVVELPTV
+75 AGADVVIELPTV

-100 MKTLSMFGEF
+100 LKTLSMLGEF

-117 TEELEDL
+117 TEELNDL
-124 NMAAEFMASESK
+124 SMVAEFMASESK
-136 DMSRMLKGFLSEG
+136 DMSRMLKNFLSEG
-149 NSVAKS
+149 YSVAKS
-155 RTLALNLIRPDIA
+155 RSLALNLIRPDIA

-180 EYMKAGA
+180 EYIKAGA

-194 YHNIPRIPDND
+194 YHNIPRIPDNE

-213 IRKRLFEG
+213 IRNRLYSGQSFE
-221 EDFSKLVPEFVK
+221 KLVPEFVK
-233 AEDMPTDLNAY
+233 KEDMVVDPTTY
-244 GMISTYALKS
+244 GTISTYALKS
-254 KTAEE
+254 KTPDE

-277 DFNNFEEFLALTT
+277 DFNSFEEFLGLTT

-308 VTKNLV
+308 VTKSLV

-323 TTVLA
+323 TTILA
-328 LRESKRKKILPL
+328 IRDSKRKKILPL
-340 LSSADGFFYYKPS
+340 LSSADGYFYYKPS
-353 DCEKDSPVYPLVAL
+353 DCEKDSPVRPLIDL
-367 DKKADKILRLCVK
+367 DEKAAKVLKLCSK
-380 QDLNKQN
+380 QKAE